1 MRPLRERLRYIEL
14 RGTLRQDGSEWV
26 WVAAPDTKC
35 EVRELRS
42 ESKFTVV
49 ELVYDILK
57 GIKI

>member
-1 MRPLRERLRYIEL
+1 MLSLSERLRYIKL
-14 RGTLRQDGSEWV
+14 RGNLIRQGDEWV
-26 WVAAPDTKC
+26 WVAAPDCDC

-57 GIKI
+57 GIRT